1 LQSQVYDR
9 IEHVVAKIKRIDGV
23 VGIILFGG
31 YARGDYDEGSDV
43 DLLAIFRDKNALRQ
57 GSKELYSAASESD
70 LFLQIVSL
78 TVDELKSSNL
88 LESAKR
94 EGKIYLANDDVK
106 KLLDELHKAYALITF
121 SSAKLSRKDKVVFT
135 QELEGRGK
143 GKYTYEGWIQR
154 LGGYKVGRGVMMI
167 PVENLRAITQILEQ
181 KSVDYV
187 IRYVWA

>member
-23 VGIILFGG
+23 VGIILFGS

-43 DLLAIFRDKNALRQ
+43 DLLAIFGDKNALRQ

-94 EGKIYLANDDVK
+94 EGKTYLANDDVK

-121 SSAKLSRKDKVVFT
+121 SSAKLSPKDKVVFT

-167 PVENLRAITQILEQ
+167 PVENLRTITQVLEQ